1 MSSILAIALLLL
13 AAWLAVKVVGFLFK
27 IGLVLVAF
35 AALYW
40 LVAPHLGLPQ
50 PWL

>member
-40 LVAPHLGLPQ
+40 LAAPYLALPM
-50 PWL
+50 P